1 MGCAFW
7 RRPMV
12 LWVEAI
18 KLSRKLFRLP
28 TYLLAKMAKSAW
40 HRLGKVPGTDWR
52 MLAKMA
58 KSAWH
63 RVGKVPGTDWE
74 KCLAPI
80 EAVLFG
86 DSLWSYRLRPS
97 SYLESY
103 LGSPPIC

>member
-40 HRLGKVPGTDWR
+40 HRLGKVPGTD
-52 MLAKMA
+52 
-58 KSAWH
+58 
-63 RVGKVPGTDWE
+63 
-74 KCLAPI
+74 
-80 EAVLFG
+80 
-86 DSLWSYRLRPS
+86 
-97 SYLESY
+97 
-103 LGSPPIC
+103 

>member
-40 HRLGKVPGTDWR
+40 HRLGKVPGTDW
-52 MLAKMA
+52 
-58 KSAWH
+58 
-63 RVGKVPGTDWE
+63 E

>member
-40 HRLGKVPGTDWR
+40 HRLGKVPGTDW
-52 MLAKMA
+52 
-58 KSAWH
+58 
-63 RVGKVPGTDWE
+63 G
-74 KCLAPI
+74 I
-80 EAVLFG
+80 VLFG